1 MKRMRRSLLRRP
13 GWVPGTP
20 VFVGEQRAP
29 GVKITVFRYDKEKCE
44 ERRVESLA
52 DCRELIAGNGVVWI
66 NVDGLHDIKMI
77 EELGSLFSIHPLAL
91 EDIADTTQR
100 PKTEDYGDYLYIVL
114 KMFSQEA
121 PETDILSEQVSLVL
135 AENLLISFQEREGD
149 VFQEVRERL
158 RQGKGRIRKK
168 KSDYLAYCLIDAIV
182 DQYFAILENLEDRLD
197 PLEDRLIENPNPRD
211 LQLIQHLKRE
221 IVTLRHSLWPV
232 RELVLKLDRDESSL
246 IEPDTRPFLRDVY
259 DHVIMG
265 IEMLESS
272 QDLIAGMKDTYMSS
286 ISNRMNN
293 IMRVLTIIATIFIPL
308 TFVAGIYGMNFQ
320 FMPELAWRYGY
331 PAVWTLMAGVF
342 VGMIIYFKRKHWL

>member
-1 MKRMRRSLLRRP
+1 MKRARRSRYRQP
-13 GWVPGTP
+13 GRVPGTP
-20 VFVGEQRAP
+20 IFIGEQRAAAA
-29 GVKITVFRYDKEKCE
+29 GITVFRYTEEECE
-44 ERRVESLA
+44 ERQVENLA
-52 DCRELIAGNGVVWI
+52 ECRELTARGGVVWVNI
-66 NVDGLHDIKMI
+66 DGLHDVALI
-77 EELGSLFSIHPLAL
+77 EEFGELFGIHPLIL

-100 PKTEDYGDYLYIVL
+100 PKAEEYDAYIYIVL
-114 KMFSQEA
+114 KMFSQETPEA
-121 PETDILSEQVSLVL
+121 PILSEQVSMILS
-135 AENLLISFQEREGD
+135 ENLLISFQEREGD

-221 IVTLRHSLWPV
+221 IVSLRHSLWPV
-232 RELVLKLDRDESSL
+232 RELVLKLDRDESAL
-246 IEPDTRPFLRDVY
+246 IAGDTRPFLRDVY
-259 DHVIMG
+259 DHIIMG

-272 QDLIAGMKDTYMSS
+272 QDLIAGMKDTYLSS

-308 TFVAGIYGMNFQ
+308 TFIAGVYGMNFQ
-320 FMPELAWRYGY
+320 FMPELGWRYGY
-331 PAVWTLMAGVF
+331 PMVWTVMFTVF
-342 VGMIIYFKRKHWL
+342 VGMMIYFRRKHWL